1 MADIL
6 RFDSEQSGE
15 HALVGGKGANLG
27 LLTRAGFPVPP
38 GFSVTTAAYD
48 SFVEGANLGDKI
60 ATMVAQINYGDADQL
75 EAVTA
80 EVRDLIVGAEMPAG
94 LAAAITAAY
103 ADLGEPYVAVRS
115 SGTAED
121 LAEASFA
128 GLHDTYLD
136 IKGAD
141 ALVDAVKRCWA
152 SMWTARATS
161 YRNTKGFDHDVSRIA
176 VVVQTMVGSE
186 VAGVMFTGNPM
197 TAATDEYVINA
208 SWGLGEAVVSGIAT
222 PDEYVMKAH
231 TLKVKEKTLG
241 TKAVQVVRDPQT
253 GVGTVTEDVPSSDQ
267 ARFTLTDSQAA
278 ELAELGRRVT
288 RFYDGLPQDTEWGF
302 AGGTFYLLQ
311 SRPITGVEFSW
322 DSDVDSWSPFPDDD
336 DYTWTRAWADE
347 IWTGAITPLMY
358 SFRARCHQAAN
369 TYNQRLW
376 GLNDIAQ
383 TRMWKYYKGA
393 AYYNCAI
400 DRSNITNVM
409 PSQLRAG
416 LLANMPP
423 AWRQDVLDSKFSYLA
438 FLRLQ
443 ARIHGL
449 EGKIHGVKAW
459 LREMDDYTFNRGP
472 IADGLSNEE
481 IARLSDEEL
490 KRYTEQAVAY
500 EGKYIQD
507 VWTGF
512 FVHAPIILCLL
523 GYVVAVWYDGDNP
536 LAFTDLITGAPKRTI
551 TQEENNELWHLS
563 KVIRESKALRKIFD
577 KHEDGEFFAQLENS
591 DEGKAVA
598 ERYRKFLA
606 QNAHRGHADRDI
618 YYPRRSEDP
627 GLDYRAIKAF
637 LSTDASMDPEDKEA
651 EVNRRREVVTEEVV
665 ANIRRKPL
673 GALKAEFFKLL
684 LDYTHTFLMARDNE
698 RHFVDRTT
706 FTIKRCFLEMNKR
719 IAERDDIFTS
729 DRDFYFLTKEE
740 LYDVLDGRAN
750 CKLTR
755 AKIQGRMLNFDRFDR
770 KEQILPMYL
779 HRNKPAD
786 LDRVEDVDD
795 SDGVLRGVGTSRG
808 TVTGTARVVK
818 ELKHIGV
825 VQDGDILVTNST
837 DPGWTPVFL
846 VIKGIVLETG
856 GMLAHGSCLAREYG
870 FPAVQVAS
878 AMSRIPDGATININ
892 GDTGEVTILEEPGD
906 SDEEPDLELAAAG

>member
-38 GFSVTTAAYD
+38 GFSVTTEAYD

-60 ATMVAQINYGDADQL
+60 ASMIAQISYGDADQL
-75 EAVTA
+75 ETITS
-80 EVRDLIVGAEMPAG
+80 EVRDLIVGTEMPPA
-94 LAAAITAAY
+94 LAKTITAAY
-103 ADLGEPYVAVRS
+103 AELGEPFVAVRS

-136 IKGAD
+136 IQGAD

-161 YRNTKGFDHDVSRIA
+161 YRHTKGFDQEISRIA
-176 VVVQTMVGSE
+176 VVVQTMVPSE

-197 TAATDEYVINA
+197 TAATDEFVINA
-208 SWGLGEAVVSGIAT
+208 SWGLGEAVVSGIVT
-222 PDEYVMKAH
+222 PDEFVIKAG
-231 TLKVKEKTLG
+231 TLRVKEKTLG
-241 TKAVQVVRDPQT
+241 TKAVRVVRDPQT
-253 GVGTVTEDVPSSDQ
+253 GVGTVTEDVPAADQ
-267 ARFTLTDSQAA
+267 GRFTLTDNQAA

-288 RFYDGLPQDTEWGF
+288 AFYDGLPQDTEWGF
-302 AGGTFYLLQ
+302 ADGTFYLLQ

-322 DSDVDSWSPFPDDD
+322 DNEVDSWSPFPDDD

-369 TYNQRLW
+369 TYNQKLW
-376 GLNDIAQ
+376 GYEDTAE

-400 DRSNITNVM
+400 DRSNITRVM

-423 AWRQDVLDSKFSYLA
+423 AWRQDVLDSKYSYIA

-443 ARIHGL
+443 ARVHGM

-472 IADGLSNEE
+472 IADGLTNKE
-481 IARLSDEEL
+481 IRRLSDEEL
-490 KRYTEQAVAY
+490 KRYTEKAIAY

-523 GYVVAVWYDGDNP
+523 GYITAVWYDGDNP

-551 TQEENNELWHLS
+551 TQGENNELWHLAKS
-563 KVIRESKALRKIFD
+563 IRESKELRELVEKYT
-577 KHEDGEFFAQLENS
+577 DGEFFAQLAKSEAGRPIS
-591 DEGKAVA
+591 
-598 ERYRKFLA
+598 ERYQKFLA
-606 QNAHRGHADRDI
+606 ENSHRGHADRDI

-637 LSTDASMDPEDKEA
+637 LSTDAQMDPEEKEA

-673 GALKAEFFKLL
+673 GALKAEVFKML

-706 FTIKRCFLEMNKR
+706 FTIKRCFIEVNRR
-719 IAERDDIFTS
+719 ITERDDIFTS
-729 DRDFYFLTKEE
+729 ERDFYFLTKEE
-740 LYDVLDGRAN
+740 LFDVLDGRAN
-750 CKLTR
+750 RKLTQ
-755 AKIQGRMLNFDRFDR
+755 AKIKARMDNFDRFDR
-770 KEQILPMYL
+770 KEQIPPMYL

-786 LDRVEDVDD
+786 LDQLDEVDD

-808 TVTGTARVVK
+808 TVTGTARIVK

-825 VQDGDILVTNST
+825 VQEGDILVTNST

-878 AMSRIPDGATININ
+878 AMSRIPDGAQISIN
-892 GDTGEVTILEEPGD
+892 GDTGVVTILDVEDAAKALEP
-906 SDEEPDLELAAAG
+906 AAG